1 MSHFVFINRLN
12 ELTERTWRSRT
23 RAVDA
28 HALRRAADV
37 RKTHRA
43 RVFAVNPESG
53 GITRRHAVRLHSNSR
68 GRFRR

>member
-12 ELTERTWRSRT
+12 ELTERIWRSRT

-37 RKTHRA
+37 RKKPKSHARA
-43 RVFAVNPESG
+43 F
-53 GITRRHAVRLHSNSR
+53 SR
-68 GRFRR
+68 